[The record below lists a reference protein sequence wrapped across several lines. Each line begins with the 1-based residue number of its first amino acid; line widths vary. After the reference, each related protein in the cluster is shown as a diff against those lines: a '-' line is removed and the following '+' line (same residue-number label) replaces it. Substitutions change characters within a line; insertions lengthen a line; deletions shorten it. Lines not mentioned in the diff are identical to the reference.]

1 MRLWHPSNDVRR
13 PAVWLGAVER
23 RVPSAGVRRT
33 VERMSHRA
41 SDDEVRDQERAER
54 DEVVRSVD
62 PARLRA
68 EVAKIKERDAELLK
82 RLAR

>member
-1 MRLWHPSNDVRR
+1 M
-13 PAVWLGAVER
+13 WLGAVER

>member
-1 MRLWHPSNDVRR
+1 M
-13 PAVWLGAVER
+13 
-23 RVPSAGVRRT
+23 
-33 VERMSHRA
+33 ERMSHRA
-41 SDDEVRDQERAER
+41 SDDEIRDQEREER

>member
-41 SDDEVRDQERAER
+41 SDDEIRDQERAER